1 MNKNNFITGKQLSR
15 LGQVFTLIWGLTIFI
30 LCLMPASDLPE
41 VRRFPNLDKIVHFTF
56 YFVLTVSTFSTLLL
70 LKKEIKPII
79 VLIGFFSFS
88 FFIEVLQAILPF
100 NRSFSGYD
108 LIANSTGLAAG
119 YFFFKLVFVKIISL
133 TLNRQSSN

>member
-15 LGQVFTLIWGLTIFI
+15 LGQVFTLVWGLTIFI

-70 LKKEIKPII
+70 LKKESGCDMI
-79 VLIGFFSFS
+79 
-88 FFIEVLQAILPF
+88 F
-100 NRSFSGYD
+100 N
-108 LIANSTGLAAG
+108 
-119 YFFFKLVFVKIISL
+119 LVRRVAKDKGNHHFGA
-133 TLNRQSSN
+133 